1 MKALS
6 GRHIYITNLK
16 LVVGA
21 DSPATFI
28 QRCIDAHL
36 NGIWIRIGRGQTKDA
51 NLSLPELSLI
61 KQGLQSKG
69 IELWG
74 WHVAFCK
81 DEASA
86 RNEAS
91 IALRAAEEADLDGIV
106 VDGERTPESP
116 RFQGGEKE
124 ADIYL
129 MALAAGLAQKSKGL
143 AFSSHDQPSL
153 HRNFPFP
160 IFLKYI
166 RDICPQVYYRVAD
179 PAPRLAKSVND
190 YRMLVPSTDFIA
202 RYKPTGNVTIGE
214 DVGFHDVGVCQS
226 ATREFLRIVKRDGYA
241 AHSFWC
247 WDNAP
252 KEAFDIWAEVSA
264 PPPLV
269 T

>member
-6 GRHIYITNLK
+6 GRHIYVTNLK

-21 DSPATFI
+21 DSPATFV

-36 NGIWIRIGRGQTKDA
+36 NGVWIRVGRGQTKDA
-51 NLSLPELSLI
+51 NLSLPALSPI
-61 KQGLQSKG
+61 KQALQAKG
-69 IELWG
+69 VELWG

-81 DEASA
+81 DEDSA

-91 IALRAAEEADLDGIV
+91 MVLKATEDVGLDGIV

-124 ADIYL
+124 ADAYL
-129 MALAAGLAQKSKGL
+129 KALAAGLAQKSKGL

-153 HRNFPFP
+153 HRNFPFL

-166 RDICPQVYYRVAD
+166 RDVCPQVYYRVAN

-190 YRMLVPSTDFIA
+190 YRTLLPSADFMA
-202 RYKPTGNVTIGE
+202 RYKPTGNVTMGG

-252 KEAFDIWAEVSA
+252 KEAFDVLAEVSA
-264 PPPLV
+264 PQALV